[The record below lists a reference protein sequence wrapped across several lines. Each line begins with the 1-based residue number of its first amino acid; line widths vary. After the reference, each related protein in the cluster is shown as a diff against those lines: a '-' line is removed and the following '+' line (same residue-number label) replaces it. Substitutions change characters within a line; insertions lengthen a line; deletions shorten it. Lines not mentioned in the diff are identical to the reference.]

1 MSVLRWF
8 PWVTLC
14 AVERG
19 RVTVPASSFVPEGSL
34 PSFPRTCSEISKQ
47 LSFSYVPE
55 VFPNCCSYSVS
66 LWVVYDAL
74 SLGVRIQLGFQNAGC
89 LFLFKIFFLFSFHIF
104 KRERAH
110 AWGGGRVRGEDRES

>member
-1 MSVLRWF
+1 MALG
-8 PWVTLC
+8 

-34 PSFPRTCSEISKQ
+34 SGIPAHPSFPRTCSEMISKQ

-66 LWVVYDAL
+66 LWVVYDAKSGNSAGL
-74 SLGVRIQLGFQNAGC
+74 SECRLPVFI
-89 LFLFKIFFLFSFHIF
+89 
-104 KRERAH
+104 
-110 AWGGGRVRGEDRES
+110 